1 MKALLCTHAGTP
13 DDLSIADLP
22 DPVAG
27 PGQAVVRIEAAAL
40 NFFDLLIIAGQ
51 YQFKPEF
58 PFSPGA
64 EFAGTIESIGPDVT
78 GFAAGDRVIGYSG
91 WGAAREKIAIG
102 TASSSRCPPA
112 SPPIAHPA

>member
-1 MKALLCTHAGTP
+1 MKDLLCTRARTP
-13 DDLSIADLP
+13 ADLSIADLP
-22 DPVAG
+22 EPVAG

-40 NFFDLLIIAGQ
+40 NFFDLLLIAGQ
-51 YQFKPEF
+51 YQYKPKF

-91 WGAAREKIAIG
+91 WGSAREKIAIG
-102 TASSSRCPPA
+102 TGKLIKMP
-112 SPPIAHPA
+112 

>member
-13 DDLSIADLP
+13 DDLSIAELP

-27 PGQAVVRIEAAAL
+27 PGQAVVRVEAAAL

-51 YQFKPEF
+51 YQYKPEF

-64 EFAGTIESIGPDVT
+64 EFAGTIESIGPDAT
-78 GFAAGDRVIGYSG
+78 GFAAGDRVLVMHAGRVIGAVDGTS
-91 WGAAREKIAIG
+91 ADREQVGLWMAG
-102 TASSSRCPPA
+102 VA
-112 SPPIAHPA
+112 